1 MAMTNVTCHV
11 TFTSRYVSGR
21 LHSYRQYIITV
32 TMVSIRVAS
41 TSAYMGKSV
50 FALYD
55 GLLCKA
61 SASCVGELGSMITSL
76 LCVCVVCTTN
86 SVHCALLHTYACLEV
101 YACDTMSLHVCAYE
115 FTMIVY

>member
-55 GLLCKA
+55 GLLYKV
-61 SASCVGELGSMITSL
+61 SASCVGELGSMITSPA
-76 LCVCVVCTTN
+76 CVCVSCVQQIVCIVCIVTHVRLFG
-86 SVHCALLHTYACLEV
+86 SVC
-101 YACDTMSLHVCAYE
+101 M
-115 FTMIVY
+115 